1 MSELKF
7 LEPEVMSDEE
17 KVKRTVAEI
26 KAANDLYNHKLKLLN
41 EKRNEINSLQVEVL
55 EALQKASS
63 LNEQYSMAV
72 NAQLLKERATLQNEI
87 KALKAKY

>member
-7 LEPEVMSDEE
+7 LEPEVLSDEE
-17 KVKRTVAEI
+17 KVKKTVAEI
-26 KAANDLYNHKLKLLN
+26 KAANDLYNQKNKLLN

-72 NAQLLKERATLQNEI
+72 NAQLLKERTALQNEI
-87 KALKAKY
+87 KVLKSKY